1 MAFVVTFRKPV
12 YLDFMRFEIPKN
24 QAYIDS
30 LVPAENTGKLHSR
43 AAAEELGLGR
53 ISLSSS
59 EGQLLSFMIRLHQCR
74 KFVEI
79 GTLTGL
85 SAQYI
90 LEGMDG
96 AGSLWTL
103 EKTEAHAVKAREALA
118 LHPFGEK
125 AHVVIGDA
133 RVTLE
138 TVASEGPFDGVF
150 IDGNK
155 AAYRDYLVWAEKNI
169 RRGGLIV
176 ADNVFLSGAV
186 WGETTQQ
193 KFSEKQIGVLR
204 AFNQRLADPKLYD
217 SVIIPTQEGMTF
229 AIKKF

>member
-1 MAFVVTFRKPV
+1 
-12 YLDFMRFEIPKN
+12 MRFEVPKS
-24 QAYIDS
+24 QTYIES
-30 LVPAENTGKLHSR
+30 LISPESASKQHSR

-53 ISLSSS
+53 ISLSPS
-59 EGQLLSFMIRLHQCR
+59 EGQLLAFMIQQHQCH

-90 LEGMDG
+90 LEGMNDQG
-96 AGSLWTL
+96 VLWTL

-118 LHPFGEK
+118 QHPFGK
-125 AHVVIGDA
+125 NAKLVVGDA
-133 RVTLE
+133 RMTLE
-138 TVASEGPFDGVF
+138 SIASEGPFDGVF

-155 AAYRDYLVWAEKNI
+155 AAYGDYLAWAEKNI
-169 RRGGLIV
+169 RTGGLII

-193 KFSEKQIGVLR
+193 KFSEKQIAVLQ
-204 AFNQRLADPKLYD
+204 AFNKRLADSELYQ
-217 SVIIPTQEGMTF
+217 SVVVPTQEGMSF
-229 AIKKF
+229 AIKCF

>member
-1 MAFVVTFRKPV
+1 
-12 YLDFMRFEIPKN
+12 MRNEIPKA
-24 QAYIDS
+24 QIYTES
-30 LVPAENTGKLHSR
+30 LLHQESSSKLKSR
-43 AAAEELGLGR
+43 QFAEELGLGR
-53 ISLSSS
+53 ISLSAS
-59 EGQLLSFMIRLHQCR
+59 EGQLLAFLIRLHKCR

-96 AGSLWTL
+96 EGTLWTL
-103 EKTEAHAVKAREALA
+103 EKTELHAQKAKEALA
-118 LHPFGEK
+118 THSAGAK
-125 AHVVIGDA
+125 VHVLVGDA

-138 TVASEGPFDGVF
+138 SLNSEGPFDGVF

-155 AAYRDYLVWAEKNI
+155 AAYGDYLAWAEKHV
-169 RRGGLIV
+169 RKGGLIL

-186 WGETTQQ
+186 WGEETQQ
-193 KFSEKQIGVLR
+193 KFNDKQIKALQ
-204 AFNQRLADPKLYD
+204 AFNQRLADPSLYEGAL
-217 SVIIPTQEGMTF
+217 IPTAEGLYA

>member
-1 MAFVVTFRKPV
+1 
-12 YLDFMRFEIPKN
+12 MRFEVPKS
-24 QAYIDS
+24 QSYIES
-30 LVPAENTGKLHSR
+30 LVPAESASKQQSR
-43 AAAEELGLGR
+43 IAAEELGLGR

-59 EGQLLSFMIRLHQCR
+59 EGQLLSFMIRQHQCR

-96 AGSLWTL
+96 AGLLWTL
-103 EKTEAHAVKAREALA
+103 EKTEAHAAKAREALA
-118 LHPFGEK
+118 LHPWGEK
-125 AHVVIGDA
+125 AVVVVGDA

-138 TVASEGPFDGVF
+138 SVASEGPFDGVF

-155 AAYRDYLVWAEKNI
+155 AAYGDYLVWAEKNV
-169 RRGGLIV
+169 RPGGLIV

-186 WGETTQQ
+186 WGEATQQ
-193 KFSEKQIGVLR
+193 KFSEKQIAVLQ
-204 AFNQRLADPKLYD
+204 AFNKRLADPDFYQ
-217 SVIIPTQEGMTF
+217 SVTVPTQEGMTF
-229 AIKKF
+229 AIKKI